1 MRAEAPARRTAS
13 HLHQLSDARADGR
26 VTFLA
31 LSYRPVLTTKQQPTR
46 VPIAQACVLRVLGIR
61 QLIVCSL
68 C

>member
-31 LSYRPVLTTKQQPTR
+31 LSYRPVPH
-46 VPIAQACVLRVLGIR
+46 AQAATNPAY
-61 QLIVCSL
+61 QLLKPACYGS
-68 C
+68 